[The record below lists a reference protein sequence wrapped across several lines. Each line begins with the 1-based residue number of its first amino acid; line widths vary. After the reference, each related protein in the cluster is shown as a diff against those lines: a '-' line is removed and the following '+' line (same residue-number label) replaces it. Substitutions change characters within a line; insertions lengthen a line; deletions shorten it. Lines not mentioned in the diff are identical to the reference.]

1 VRAVARRVGHR
12 VGRRGAILALKGT
25 MALLYGYS
33 QLVEPM
39 ANTVSIRLLLLGLP
53 QHGWAWL
60 WMTAGLL
67 ALVSVPLRQG
77 RDWLGFAALYLVA
90 AAWATSGLASWWL
103 YDNPRGWI
111 TALIWAAYGGVTMIV
126 AAWSEPAARESGA
139 DER

>member
-1 VRAVARRVGHR
+1 MRAAAHRAARR
-12 VGRRGAILALKGT
+12 VGRRGAVLALKGT

-39 ANTVSIRLLLLGLP
+39 ANTASIRLLLLGLP
-53 QHGWAWL
+53 QHGWAWM
-60 WMTAGLL
+60 WMAAGGI

-90 AAWATSGLASWWL
+90 SAWAFSALASWWL

-111 TALIWAAYGGVTMIV
+111 TALIWAAYGGVAMIV
-126 AAWSEPAARESGA
+126 AAWLEPTAGESGA